1 MDRAVDQTAGQPDP
15 IVTVIVLAAFAGFIL
30 AMLFRAG
37 VFSGRAFDAAPKRR
51 GQLKLFDPFVAVGVL
66 MVGLAGIGMYLG
78 QPPEEAEI
86 TPRQMFIS
94 MLATQAGA
102 LPAIVYILLRADMA
116 VEGGLL
122 GFGFDLRRIGPAARY
137 ALLGAVTAIPLTMAV
152 SAIVMLVMQQLG
164 LDAPQIAHEA
174 LRKMIE
180 GGWGPERW
188 GLIISAV
195 VLAPIVEE
203 IIFRGM
209 WQTALL
215 QSKVVV
221 SPWGAIAITSVIF
234 MLTHVQIANL
244 NALPALFT
252 LSLGLG
258 YVYERSGSLFA
269 PMLLHAIF
277 NGLQI
282 IIALN
287 LPQTPAAS

>member
-1 MDRAVDQTAGQPDP
+1 MDQDTGQLYGVVMIT
-15 IVTVIVLAAFAGFIL
+15 IVGGSILAAIW
-30 AMLFRAG
+30 RAG
-37 VFSGRAFDAAPKRR
+37 VFGPRAFEAAPKRR
-51 GQLKLFDPFVAVGVL
+51 GALGLFDPFVAVAVL
-66 MVGLAGIGMYLG
+66 LVGMAAVGSFVG
-78 QPPEEAEI
+78 QPPPEDQM
-86 TPRQMFIS
+86 TPRRMFIT
-94 MLATQAGA
+94 MVATQAGA
-102 LPAIVYILLRADMA
+102 LPAIVYILIRAGMV

-122 GFGFDLRRIGPAARY
+122 GFGFDPRRFGAAVRY
-137 ALLGAVTAIPLTMAV
+137 ALLGTVTAIPLTMAV
-152 SAIVMLVMQQLG
+152 SAIVMFVMQQLG

-174 LRKMIE
+174 LRKMTE
-180 GGWGPERW
+180 EGWGPTRW

-203 IIFRGM
+203 TIFRGM

-215 QSKVVV
+215 QSKVVLT
-221 SPWGAIAITSVIF
+221 PWAAIGITSVIF
-234 MLTHVQIANL
+234 TLTHVQIANL

-258 YVYERSGSLFA
+258 YVYERSGSLLA